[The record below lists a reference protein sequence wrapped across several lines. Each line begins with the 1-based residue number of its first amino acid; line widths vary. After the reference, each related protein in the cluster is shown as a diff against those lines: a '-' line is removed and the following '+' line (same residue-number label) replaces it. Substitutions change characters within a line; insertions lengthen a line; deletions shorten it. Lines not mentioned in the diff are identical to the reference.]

1 MQIDNPGHYRTSI
14 ELDVMAELLPL
25 EGARVLE
32 LGCGRAWMTRHLAEN
47 HAVEQIIATEVDHIQ
62 HEKNL
67 TIDDLPNVIFVV
79 GGAESIAQPDAGI
92 DIVLMLKSLH
102 HVPVDLMQ
110 RALSEI
116 SRVLKPGG
124 LAYISEPL
132 YRGDFNEI
140 LSLFNDEKIV
150 RIAAF
155 EAIKDAVESGMLESA
170 DEYFFESPGHF
181 ADWDDF
187 EQRIINVTHTDHAI
201 DADLYAKIKS
211 AFMQHMETNGAHFMR
226 PSRVNLLH
234 KPQSQRLPI

>member
-1 MQIDNPGHYRTSI
+1 MLIDNPGHYRTTT
-14 ELDVMAELLPL
+14 ELEVMAELLPL
-25 EGARVLE
+25 DGSRVLE

-47 HAVEQIIATEVDHIQ
+47 HAVEQIIATEVDHRQ

-67 TIDDLPNVIFVV
+67 TLSDLPNVRFVF
-79 GGAESIAQPDAGI
+79 GGAQSIAQPNASI
-92 DIVLMLKSLH
+92 DVVLMLKSLH
-102 HVPVDLMQ
+102 HVPVEFMAA
-110 RALSEI
+110 ALTEI

-155 EAIKDAVESGMLESA
+155 EAIKEAVESGMLESA
-170 DEYFFESPGHF
+170 DEYYFESPGHF
-181 ADWDDF
+181 VDWDDF

-201 DADLYAKIKS
+201 DADLYAKIES
-211 AFMQHMETNGAHFMR
+211 AFMQHMGTDGAHFMR
-226 PSRVNLLH
+226 PSRVNLLR
-234 KPQSQRLPI
+234 KPLSDT

>member
-1 MQIDNPGHYRTSI
+1 MQIDDLNHYRTST

-25 EGARVLE
+25 KGGRVLE

-47 HAVEQIIATEVDHIQ
+47 HAVEHIIATEVDHIQ
-62 HEKNL
+62 HQKNL
-67 TIDDLPNVIFVV
+67 SISDLPNVSFVF
-79 GGAESIAQPDAGI
+79 GGAEAIAQPDASI

-102 HVPVDLMQ
+102 HVPVDLMKT
-110 RALSEI
+110 ALAEI

-124 LAYISEPL
+124 LAYISEPV
-132 YRGDFNEI
+132 YRGEFNEI

-155 EAIKDAVESGMLESA
+155 KAIKDAVASGMLESA

-181 ADWDDF
+181 VDWDEF

-201 DADLYAKIKS
+201 DVDLYAKIKS
-211 AFMQHMETNGAHFMR
+211 AFMQHMETDGAHFMR
-226 PSRVNLLH
+226 PSSVDLLR
-234 KPQSQRLPI
+234 KPLPRKLTA

>member
-1 MQIDNPGHYRTSI
+1 MQIDNPDRYRTST

-32 LGCGRAWMTRHLAEN
+32 LGCGRAWMTRYLAEN
-47 HAVEQIIATEVDHIQ
+47 HAVSHIVATEVDRIQ
-62 HEKNL
+62 HEKNQA
-67 TIDDLPNVIFVV
+67 ISDLPNVSFVF
-79 GGAESIAQPDAGI
+79 GGAESIAQPDASI

-102 HVPVDLMQ
+102 HVPEELMQ
-110 RALSEI
+110 TALAEI

-132 YRGDFNEI
+132 YRGDFNKI

-155 EAIKDAVESGMLESA
+155 EAIKDAVASGMLESA

-211 AFMQHMETNGAHFMR
+211 AFMQHIGTDGAHFMR
-226 PSRVNLLH
+226 PSRVNLLR
-234 KPQSQRLPI
+234 KLLSDT

>member
-1 MQIDNPGHYRTSI
+1 MLIDNPSHYRTST
-14 ELDVMAELLPL
+14 ELDVMADLLPL

-47 HAVEQIIATEVDHIQ
+47 HAVEHIIATDVDHIQ

-67 TIDDLPNVIFVV
+67 SISDLPNVSFVF
-79 GGAESIAQPDAGI
+79 GGAEAIAQPDASI

-102 HVPVDLMQ
+102 HVPADLMIT
-110 RALSEI
+110 ALAEI

-124 LAYISEPL
+124 LAYISEPV

-155 EAIKDAVESGMLESA
+155 EAIKDAVASGMLESA
-170 DEYFFESPGHF
+170 AEYFFESPGHF
-181 ADWDDF
+181 TDWDDF

-211 AFMQHMETNGAHFMR
+211 AFMLHMGADGAHFLR
-226 PSRVNLLH
+226 PSRVNLLR
-234 KPQSQRLPI
+234 KR